1 MVRIALCDDS
11 QDILDEVS
19 LYIKKYAEGSAGQN
33 IEVVC
38 YNCAAS
44 LRNALDDGASF
55 DVFLLDVYIGD
66 EIGTTLAKEI
76 RERGIEQP
84 IVFIT
89 TSLEHAP
96 ESFESGTLR
105 YLIKPLNI
113 EKFYEAMDAA
123 LAKAKKV
130 GERQI
135 KLKTDSGVESINIS
149 RIMYSVAHAHYQY
162 VMLDD
167 STQFRVR
174 MTVTEL
180 YTKLEEYGGFVRA
193 GSAYIINLRN
203 IKNVS
208 TAEVHMY
215 NNLRI
220 PIPRGKHVEIKHA
233 FWDFQCDGQ
242 EE

>member
-1 MVRIALCDDS
+1 MVRIAICDDS
-11 QDILDEVS
+11 QDMLDEVS
-19 LYIKKYAEGSAGQN
+19 LYIKKYAEEKNWQN
-33 IEVVC
+33 LESFCFSSVT
-38 YNCAAS
+38 S
-44 LRNALDDGASF
+44 LKNALDDGAAF

-66 EIGTTLAKEI
+66 ELGTSLAKCI
-76 RERGIEQP
+76 RGRGIEQP

-105 YLIKPLNI
+105 YLIKPINLA
-113 EKFYEAMDAA
+113 KFYEAMDAA
-123 LAKAKKV
+123 LEKAKKV

-135 KLKTDSGVESINIS
+135 KLKTESGVESVNIS

-162 VMLDD
+162 VKLDD
-167 STQFRVR
+167 STELRVR

-180 YTKLEEYGGFVRA
+180 YTKLAEYGGFVRT

-208 TAEVHMY
+208 TAEVRMY
-215 NNLRI
+215 NNLRL
-220 PIPRGKHVEIKHA
+220 PIPRGKHTEIKKA

>member
-11 QDILDEVS
+11 QEILDEVS
-19 LYIKKYAEGSAGQN
+19 LYIKKYSEERNWQN
-33 IEVVC
+33 IETFC
-38 YNCAAS
+38 YSSAS
-44 LRNALDDGASF
+44 SLKNALDDGSSF
-55 DVFLLDVYIGD
+55 DIFLLDVYIG
-66 EIGTTLAKEI
+66 EELGTSLAKDI
-76 RERGIEQP
+76 RGRGIEQP

-105 YLIKPLNI
+105 YLIKPLNPT
-113 EKFYEAMDAA
+113 KFYEAMDAA
-123 LAKAKKV
+123 LEKAKKV

-135 KLKTDSGVESINIS
+135 KLKTESGVESVNIS

-167 STQFRVR
+167 STELRVR

-180 YTKLEEYGGFVRA
+180 YTKLAEYGGFVRT

-208 TAEVHMY
+208 TSEVRMY
-215 NNLRI
+215 NDLRI
-220 PIPRGKHVEIKHA
+220 PIPRGKHTEIKRA

>member
-11 QDILDEVS
+11 QEMLDEVS
-19 LYIKKYAEGSAGQN
+19 LYIKKYAEEKNWQN
-33 IEVVC
+33 LESFCFSSVT
-38 YNCAAS
+38 S
-44 LRNALDDGASF
+44 LKNALDDGASF
-55 DVFLLDVYIGD
+55 DVFFLDVYIGD
-66 EIGTTLAKEI
+66 ELGTSLAKDI
-76 RERGIEQP
+76 RGRGIEQP

-89 TSLEHAP
+89 TSIEHAP

-105 YLIKPLNI
+105 YLIKPL
-113 EKFYEAMDAA
+113 EPTKFYEAMDAA
-123 LAKAKKV
+123 LEKAKKV

-135 KLKTDSGVESINIS
+135 KLKTESGVESVNIS

-162 VMLDD
+162 ITLDD
-167 STQFRVR
+167 STELRVR

-180 YTKLEEYGGFVRA
+180 YTKLAEYGGFVRT

-208 TAEVHMY
+208 TAEVRMY

-220 PIPRGKHVEIKHA
+220 PIPRGKHAEIKRA
-233 FWDFQCDGQ
+233 FWDFQCNGQ

>member
-11 QDILDEVS
+11 KVILDEVS
-19 LYIKKYAEGSAGQN
+19 QYIKKYAEERNWQNLESICFDSAS
-33 IEVVC
+33 
-38 YNCAAS
+38 S
-44 LRNALDDGASF
+44 LKNALDDGASF

-66 EIGTTLAKEI
+66 ELGTSLAKHI

-105 YLIKPLNI
+105 YLIKPLDPA
-113 EKFYEAMDAA
+113 KFYEAMDAA
-123 LAKAKKV
+123 LEKAKKV

-135 KLKTDSGVESINIS
+135 KLKTESGVESVNIS

-162 VMLDD
+162 ILLDD
-167 STQFRVR
+167 LTELRVR
-174 MTVTEL
+174 MTVAEL
-180 YTKLEEYGGFVRA
+180 YAKLLEYGGFVRT

-208 TAEVHMY
+208 TAEVRMY
-215 NNLRI
+215 NNLSI
-220 PIPRGKHVEIKHA
+220 PIPRGKHTEIKKA

>member
-11 QDILDEVS
+11 REMLDEVS
-19 LYIKKYAEGSAGQN
+19 QYINKYAEEKGMQNLDAVCFASAG
-33 IEVVC
+33 
-38 YNCAAS
+38 A

-66 EIGTTLAKEI
+66 ELGTSLAKDI
-76 RERGIEQP
+76 RGRGIEQP

-89 TSLEHAP
+89 TSVEHAP

-105 YLIKPLNI
+105 YLIKPLQAA
-113 EKFYEAMDAA
+113 KFYEAMDAA

-135 KLKTDSGVESINIS
+135 KLKTESGVESVNIS
-149 RIMYSVAHAHYQY
+149 RIFYSAAHAHYQY
-162 VMLDD
+162 VTLDD
-167 STQFRVR
+167 GTQLRVR

-180 YTKLEEYGGFVRA
+180 YAKLAEYGGFVRA

-208 TAEVHMY
+208 TAEVRMY
-215 NNLRI
+215 NNFSI
-220 PIPRGKHVEIKHA
+220 PIPRGKHTEIKRA